1 MRNVLSLISA
11 NVFHVKAENERLT
24 AAGSRC
30 RQNLKLE
37 LFTFR
42 KIALKCVPHVQHDYF
57 SSFTQSYHWFVA
69 LLLMLPS
76 SFLSTLPFA
85 KVAVIW
91 VYWLV
96 GIFLATFK
104 NLNCLQSWP
113 WWNSAYICIH
123 NIDSIKKSPI
133 DRIIKMVMTTCWQY
147 LRISWR
153 IEPHECK
160 HYLNFLDVIELP
172 KNIPLNRI

>member
-1 MRNVLSLISA
+1 MQDFVYEFSRSTLSTEGSKRCMLVFLRLSSTLILIRSLRSCNDCCNENITSKYSCRLSVSQIFHVGHVVKCVRNVLSLIGA

-30 RQNLKLE
+30 RQNLKPE

-57 SSFTQSYHWFVA
+57 SSFTQSYHWFEA

-91 VYWLV
+91 VY
-96 GIFLATFK
+96 
-104 NLNCLQSWP
+104 
-113 WWNSAYICIH
+113 
-123 NIDSIKKSPI
+123 
-133 DRIIKMVMTTCWQY
+133 
-147 LRISWR
+147 
-153 IEPHECK
+153 
-160 HYLNFLDVIELP
+160 
-172 KNIPLNRI
+172 